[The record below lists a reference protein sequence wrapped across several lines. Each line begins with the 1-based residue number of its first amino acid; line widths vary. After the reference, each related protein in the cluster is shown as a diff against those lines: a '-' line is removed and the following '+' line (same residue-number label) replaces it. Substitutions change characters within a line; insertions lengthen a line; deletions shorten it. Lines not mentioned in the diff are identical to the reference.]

1 MSDTPSH
8 YVLVIDDDP
17 DTRANLRDI
26 LELDNHRVETAG
38 SIAEALR
45 RDNWPDIAAILLDR
59 KLPDGTADQFLPRL
73 KELAPQADILIVT
86 GHADIQGAVAALR
99 QGAAD
104 YIVKPINAEAI
115 RASLVRMAQR
125 QKMARELKQ
134 AQERALQSERLAAIG
149 QMVTGLAHE
158 SGNALARSQACL
170 EMLGWEVGD
179 RPEAV
184 SLIARVQKAH
194 DDLQHLY
201 EDVRNYAAP
210 LKLDQ
215 EDWDMGYIWR
225 QAWENLSLKRQGKD
239 ATLSEEIQDVN
250 LHCFVDHF
258 SMEQVF
264 RNLFEN
270 SLAACGNSVDIII
283 KATDARLG
291 ERSALRLAV
300 RDNGPG
306 FTPEQR
312 QRIFEPF
319 FTTKVK
325 GTGLGMAIT
334 KRIIETHRGQIE
346 VGLSS
351 GRGAEIVITVP
362 REEA

>member
-158 SGNALARSQACL
+158 SGNGRLRVARPVWKCWA
-170 EMLGWEVGD
+170 
-179 RPEAV
+179 
-184 SLIARVQKAH
+184 
-194 DDLQHLY
+194 
-201 EDVRNYAAP
+201 
-210 LKLDQ
+210 
-215 EDWDMGYIWR
+215 
-225 QAWENLSLKRQGKD
+225 
-239 ATLSEEIQDVN
+239 
-250 LHCFVDHF
+250 
-258 SMEQVF
+258 
-264 RNLFEN
+264 
-270 SLAACGNSVDIII
+270 
-283 KATDARLG
+283 
-291 ERSALRLAV
+291 
-300 RDNGPG
+300 
-306 FTPEQR
+306 
-312 QRIFEPF
+312 
-319 FTTKVK
+319 
-325 GTGLGMAIT
+325 
-334 KRIIETHRGQIE
+334 
-346 VGLSS
+346 
-351 GRGAEIVITVP
+351 GR
-362 REEA
+362 